1 MKFFKKKKFWIWSV
15 ILLVILGF
23 GLSRFLAKEES
34 NYVTEKVIIGDLTQ
48 TVEISGS
55 VRAAEEINLSFG
67 RSGTLREV
75 NVKVGDQVEAGQVL
89 ASLSAGAAASQ
100 VADAQA
106 NVSLARANLA
116 ELLAG
121 ASAEDIRVTEQEL
134 ASAQTSYQAAQDS
147 IGNLQR
153 SRDQEMET
161 LRQKALAVLTDKLF
175 VVNYSLNLVSQAILS
190 SDAQRDLYVSDI
202 TALSQAKSA
211 YQNTN
216 NLYQVAKTDFDR
228 AQNTRSQLDILT
240 ALDALGQAA
249 DSTAFT
255 LSRTFEV
262 MQATIVNGVYTT
274 AAIENYKSSI
284 NVQSSAVGAASSAI
298 TAAAA
303 DIRGRDLHYKNSLSD
318 AQNSLELAL
327 MNMNLIEARLEL
339 KKSPPRDF
347 QIEAAQARVRQAEA
361 SLSRVSSDY
370 NETILRSPVDGVVTK
385 ADLSRGEQALAGQ
398 SFISII
404 GLSEMEIRVDVP
416 ESDIVKLKIGDEVEI
431 ILDAFSSQEKF
442 AGIVTFIDPAST
454 RSEGVV
460 YFRTTI
466 SFAKEDERIKPGMTA
481 DLRIRTDSR
490 ENVVLAPSRS
500 VIFREDKRYIQV
512 LENGQ
517 LAEKEVV
524 VGLRGDGGLVEII
537 SGVKAGE
544 EVITYI
550 RN

>member
-1 MKFFKKKKFWIWSV
+1 M